1 MKSVKYS
8 ALNSPVVELADAVG
22 VALMIYFGSMAVI
35 EGRLSPGELIGFL
48 TSLGLL
54 FHPIKN

>member
-48 TSLGLL
+48 TSLD
-54 FHPIKN
+54 FFFIQ